1 MARVYL
7 GLGSNI
13 NPLENLRIGIR
24 ELRARYGELRLSAIY
39 ESAAVGFEGADES
52 TEGDCR
58 ARNACRLAVGVI

>member
-24 ELRARYGELRLSAIY
+24 EMRARYGELRLSAIY
-39 ESAAVGFEGADES
+39 ESAAVGFEGAAFMNMVVGLES
-52 TEGDCR
+52 DASPSEM
-58 ARNACRLAVGVI
+58 